1 MNLRSKIQNLK
12 ESSQDGVT
20 LKNILGEYKSDNRTN
35 VSISS
40 SLFSV
45 GFDEKKKRRVRI
57 VTHKGDREDDHHMGS
72 CQRKL
77 KGIADGV
84 PWPIQ
89 PPPLGKIKITG

>member
-45 GFDEKKKRRVRI
+45 GFDEKKKKEEYELSRI
-57 VTHKGDREDDHHMGS
+57 KETEKTTTTWDHVSGN
-72 CQRKL
+72 
-77 KGIADGV
+77 
-84 PWPIQ
+84 
-89 PPPLGKIKITG
+89 